1 MKPADL
7 ISIDDIK
14 IINDK
19 ELENDGKIIYHSNDF
34 MRKLS
39 NLMEHP
45 EYKDFLKEHF
55 DTWENIQIF
64 MMFYKV
70 YEKLTNE
77 FPDLNGYQ
85 KISLLTSLI
94 NTSKTRRLI
103 CKEIRDSFTSK
114 KMLLGT
120 NNEV

>member
-1 MKPADL
+1 MRSADL
-7 ISIDDIK
+7 ILIDDIK
-14 IINDK
+14 IINGKD
-19 ELENDGKIIYHSNDF
+19 LENDGKIIYHSNDF

-70 YEKLTNE
+70 YEKLTDE

-114 KMLLGT
+114 KMLLSS
-120 NNEV
+120 NNEA

>member
-70 YEKLTNE
+70 YEKMTNE

-94 NTSKTRRLI
+94 STSKTRRLI